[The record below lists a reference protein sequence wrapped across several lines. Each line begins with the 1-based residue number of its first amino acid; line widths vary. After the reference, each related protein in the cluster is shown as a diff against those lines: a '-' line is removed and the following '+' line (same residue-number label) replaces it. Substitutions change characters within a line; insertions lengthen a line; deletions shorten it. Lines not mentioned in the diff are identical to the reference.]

1 MLQVLC
7 TEGHRTDI
15 PHVYIDSIMMID
27 NIKML
32 RNWISGLPN

>member
-7 TEGHRTDI
+7 TEGHRTYI
-15 PHVYIDSIMMID
+15 PLLYIDSIMMID

-32 RNWISGLPN
+32 RKWISGLPK